1 MDEIGDEVAHLPG
14 SMDMLAASMRYDAS
28 DIESFV
34 SSVAARMGSLFP
46 ANTEVRLKRKSL
58 RSKEKIV
65 ESITVTFEDNLFGLD
80 RRSGRLV
87 ARYSQS
93 VRGIVLKSMELTVS
107 EWIEKLATA
116 AAFEAER
123 AGKDRAALAKLLGL
137 E

>member
-1 MDEIGDEVAHLPG
+1 MDEIGDEVARTPG

-46 ANTEVRLKRKSL
+46 MNTEVRFKRKSL

-65 ESITVTFEDNLFGLD
+65 EAITVTFEDDLFGLD

-87 ARYSQS
+87 AKYSQR
-93 VRGIVLKSMELTVS
+93 VRGIVLKSMELSIS
-107 EWIEKLATA
+107 EWIEKLAST

>member
-1 MDEIGDEVAHLPG
+1 MDEIGGEVARTPG

-46 ANTEVRLKRKSL
+46 MNTEVRFKRKSL

-65 ESITVTFEDNLFGLD
+65 EAITVTFEGDLFGLD

-87 ARYSQS
+87 AKYSQR
-93 VRGIVLKSMELTVS
+93 VRGIVLKSMELSIS
-107 EWIEKLATA
+107 EWIEKLAST